1 MKEKEIRP
9 KKLFK
14 KFLNLA
20 AQDVKKFFKSKNSK
34 INCIACK
41 AKGEFSFKKKDFS
54 YCICPK
60 CKTLYVNPRPGER
73 AFLNYYTKSSSIKF
87 LANTLYKKTKE
98 ARRKKI
104 WIPKTKII
112 LEKLKKNNIK
122 KCSYVDIGGGYGTFA
137 EEMSKRKKGNIVV
150 IEPSP
155 FMAQECRKKKINV
168 IQKFLEFVKKEDL
181 PKDKKC
187 FTCFELFEHLYDPSK
202 FIKNLRKLMN
212 KGDLFIFTTLSS
224 LGADILALWNNSRSI
239 SPPHH
244 INFFNPYSISTFLKK
259 HNFKIID
266 ISTPGKIDVDILE
279 NDKHLIKDKFWKNF
293 FKFANKRHKKEMQEF
308 ISSHNLSSHMMVI
321 CKK

>member
-9 KKLFK
+9 KKLFN
-14 KFLNLA
+14 KFLYLA
-20 AQDVKKFFKSKNSK
+20 SKDIKKYFKGKKDKVK
-34 INCIACK
+34 CVACK
-41 AKGEFSFKKKDFS
+41 SSGKFTFNKKNFS
-54 YCICPK
+54 YYLCSK
-60 CKTLYVNPRPGER
+60 CRTLYANPRPQEK
-73 AFLNYYTKSSSIKF
+73 AFINYYTQSSSIKF

-104 WIPKTKII
+104 WVPKAKII
-112 LEKLKKNNIK
+112 IEKLKKNKIK
-122 KCSYVDIGGGYGTFA
+122 NSTFIDIGGGFGSFA
-137 EEMSKRKKGNIVV
+137 EEISKYKKNVVV

-168 IQKFLEFVKKEDL
+168 IQKFLELVKKEDL

-202 FIKNLRKLMN
+202 FVKNLRKLMN
-212 KGDLFIFTTLSS
+212 NGDLFIFTTLSS

-279 NDKHLIKDKFWKNF
+279 NDKHFIKDKFWKNF
-293 FKFANKRHKKEMQEF
+293 FKFATKRHKKEMQEF
-308 ISSHNLSSHMMVI
+308 ISNHNLSSHMMVV